1 MQHAVRMGSYG
12 IARDALLQVLK
23 STSDFA
29 IIHVTMIV
37 DNSCFSLRMLPM
49 QRSMDPGAM
58 VGGLAGAFTGSK
70 PTQWMVI
77 CPDSVY
83 MRNYLRWLRV

>member
-12 IARDALLQVLK
+12 IARDVLLQVLY
-23 STSDFA
+23 SQHQILQSY
-29 IIHVTMIV
+29 VTMID
-37 DNSCFSLRMLPM
+37 DNSCFFLCM
-49 QRSMDPGAM
+49 QRNLGPGAM